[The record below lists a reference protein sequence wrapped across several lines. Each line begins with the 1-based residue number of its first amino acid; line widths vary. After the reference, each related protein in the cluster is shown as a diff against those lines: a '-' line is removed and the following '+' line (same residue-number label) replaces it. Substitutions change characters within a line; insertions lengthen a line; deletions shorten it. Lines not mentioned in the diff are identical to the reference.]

1 MLALHIFAALSV
13 TTVLLG
19 STAFFFNGVGKASA
33 EHHRAI
39 VQFVQIRERGRR
51 IIRRI

>member
-1 MLALHIFAALSV
+1 MHSLQIFSALSM

-19 STAFFFNGVGKASA
+19 SRAFFFNGVGKASA
-33 EHHRAI
+33 DYHRAI
-39 VQFVQIRERGRR
+39 VQFQVRERGRR

>member
-1 MLALHIFAALSV
+1 MPSLHIFAALST

-33 EHHRAI
+33 DHHRAI
-39 VQFVQIRERGRR
+39 VHFQVRERGRHITQR
-51 IIRRI
+51 I